1 MEFRRL
7 LFRSAEAKRVSMPNS
22 QNEPLG
28 HSYIHNLLQSAF
40 TDNPYD
46 QGFKD
51 AIETMAL
58 ALMANG
64 VSQEAIRA
72 AAIEACDAFA
82 NNHDEVP
89 ENTPVA
95 KPAG

>member
-1 MEFRRL
+1 
-7 LFRSAEAKRVSMPNS
+7 MPNN
-22 QNEPLG
+22 QHKPLG
-28 HSYIHNLLQSAF
+28 HSWLQNLLQSAF

-46 QGFKD
+46 RGFKD
-51 AIETMAL
+51 AIESMAL

-89 ENTPVA
+89 EKTPVA